1 MLKYIIEFLFC
12 SAAFMAFY
20 KLLLEGRVSHSLARN
35 YLVVTMFVSLFIP
48 MLELPLYPAETIYYE
63 IPIISTHDIEAVDD
77 SLPLAV
83 ADADAEPSAK
93 ASETEIITFE
103 KPTRSAIDWAAV
115 LARAVW
121 VIYLLITLL
130 NLARFVW
137 RIYIIGKLRRHSDLT
152 TYELYTLAVS
162 DRVREP
168 FSFWRTI
175 FTNRSFSEIEHRQII
190 SHELS
195 HIRHH
200 HTAERLAL
208 ELLRCVAWFNPFVW
222 LAGTALVEVHEW
234 EADSDVLSEGYDVY
248 EYRQLIF
255 RQLFG
260 YHPNMTNGLSSQTS
274 KKRFLMMTNFKKGKF
289 SFVRFGAILPVV
301 AVLVFAFG
309 AVRAESEIVIR
320 KGESSDVTP
329 TPVYNAEVVISS
341 AGELNFNGKQLSLD
355 ELKAQLAAES
365 DKIEVLNIKAEKGA
379 RMGVLEDVKLAAREA
394 KVFRIR
400 YVTPPQNVDLLLPPL
415 SVQST
420 SEVKVLRLKP
430 DDRNRLPLFVNANG
444 KVLTRHPDGDDKIVD
459 MAQLKQIV
467 KQFVDNTERVDGK
480 RRTKI
485 DHYSDFK
492 WDTISMSDGGVRHYP
507 VSCGYIT
514 IITTRDTDIDKYIE
528 IEQVVR
534 SAYAELRDELA
545 QLSYRKSYASLDDDA
560 RSYIHQA
567 IPIRINYADEYH
579 PMFEKPVEP
588 AQKVSVAVSPQL
600 KSDTVTYNR
609 AFTTATTK
617 VDTQPYN
624 RAFTKATPIPTYGYD
639 SPFMKMTDIIYLT
652 VDDEFVTIKE
662 GESKE
667 TTKLPLREMVK
678 TFHYPT
684 SILSDFITRKA
695 STKVIEQKWASG
707 KVWSYPVS
715 NAVIVVDA
723 KKSATVADVRRA
735 RDWARWAIL
744 NLRATVSARMTNVVY
759 GRLCERDCEVL
770 ETAIP
775 MNVVL
780 TRQAENILNL
790 SPETDVI
797 YNIADRLP
805 RYHGKEGGAAYA
817 EFADWLEKQFDANK
831 DKKEE
836 LKTLVKSHGTF
847 FAKIVIEKDGSL
859 SVYDK
864 LNNDLDGQRGIDDLV
879 AEYLEYMCA
888 ASPKWKP
895 AKHNGKPVRAQFSLF
910 IKRGKFDV
918 GYEPPFPNLNQENA
932 DKSVPRGVVVNPK
945 QSDRYSNYQVKIKI
959 KKVTLTDEQTVV
971 DLYVEQ
977 WHNWWV
983 RIESNSVLM
992 TGDKVYPIQDVRGA
1006 QMDVKYWMPQSG
1018 KAVFQLIFP
1027 PIDCKTDKLTFAA
1040 GVWRID
1046 DIDLSE
1052 LTSGVQR
1059 DNIELNNLTSKMQG
1073 GEKIPAGY
1081 YQVSGFD
1088 TKHEWTKLSGEA
1100 MKYVMDTAPRF
1111 VFGENNEVEIVSPV
1125 NNDYIKSGKYSYKL
1139 TLDKKQFKSHGY
1151 IERKGNIEFANGDN
1165 HYNYPCT
1172 IRQHEEDESSYN
1184 LQIYFN
1190 HYISDIDVDVKFI
1203 LFSLFE

>member
-12 SAAFMAFY
+12 SAAFMAIY

-63 IPIISTHDIEAVDD
+63 IPVISTHDVEAVDD
-77 SLPLAV
+77 SLPLV
-83 ADADAEPSAK
+83 AADTAAEPRTEVP
-93 ASETEIITFE
+93 ETKIITFE
-103 KPTRSAIDWAAV
+103 KPTRLAIDWAAV
-115 LARAVW
+115 FTRAVW

-309 AVRAESEIVIR
+309 AVRAESEIVI
-320 KGESSDVTP
+320 KKSENSDVTP

-444 KVLTRHPDGDDKIVD
+444 KVLTSLPDGDMGVVD

-588 AQKVSVAVSPQL
+588 AQKVSVAVSPEPKVENQQMADVVAMPAEAPN
-600 KSDTVTYNR
+600 KEPQQDFSIQPQHAVVQQ
-609 AFTTATTK
+609 TT
-617 VDTQPYN
+617 N
-624 RAFTKATPIPTYGYD
+624 
-639 SPFMKMTDIIYLT
+639 
-652 VDDEFVTIKE
+652 IKI
-662 GESKE
+662 
-667 TTKLPLREMVK
+667 TKLPEGEFRLLSIGCNRNFSDYLCKKFFQSM
-678 TFHYPT
+678 PT
-684 SILSDFITRKA
+684 ITIKGDNVIISKHRCDDFIKPGTYDYKIFDDGVLA
-695 STKVIEQKWASG
+695 LTSKSTQ
-707 KVWSYPVS
+707 
-715 NAVIVVDA
+715 
-723 KKSATVADVRRA
+723 
-735 RDWARWAIL
+735 
-744 NLRATVSARMTNVVY
+744 
-759 GRLCERDCEVL
+759 
-770 ETAIP
+770 
-775 MNVVL
+775 
-780 TRQAENILNL
+780 
-790 SPETDVI
+790 
-797 YNIADRLP
+797 
-805 RYHGKEGGAAYA
+805 
-817 EFADWLEKQFDANK
+817 
-831 DKKEE
+831 
-836 LKTLVKSHGTF
+836 GTMP
-847 FAKIVIEKDGSL
+847 I
-859 SVYDK
+859 K
-864 LNNDLDGQRGIDDLV
+864 LNYKGKGNYEMEIQRSIT
-879 AEYLEYMCA
+879 Y
-888 ASPKWKP
+888 
-895 AKHNGKPVRAQFSLF
+895 NG
-910 IKRGKFDV
+910 
-918 GYEPPFPNLNQENA
+918 N
-932 DKSVPRGVVVNPK
+932 
-945 QSDRYSNYQVKIKI
+945 
-959 KKVTLTDEQTVV
+959 
-971 DLYVEQ
+971 
-977 WHNWWV
+977 
-983 RIESNSVLM
+983 RIESLIYYM
-992 TGDKVYPIQDVRGA
+992 AKWTGK
-1006 QMDVKYWMPQSG
+1006 S
-1018 KAVFQLIFP
+1018 
-1027 PIDCKTDKLTFAA
+1027 KT
-1040 GVWRID
+1040 
-1046 DIDLSE
+1046 
-1052 LTSGVQR
+1052 
-1059 DNIELNNLTSKMQG
+1059 NLTAAMQR
-1073 GEKIPAGY
+1073 EENVPAGRY
-1081 YQVSGFD
+1081 KVFGFD
-1088 TKHEWTKLSGEA
+1088 TKREWTRVNDKA
-1100 MKYVMDTAPRF
+1100 AKYIMFTAPTF
-1111 VFGENNEVEIVSPV
+1111 IFGEDNTVEVISPG
-1125 NNDYIKSGKYSYKL
+1125 NNDYIKSGRYAYQML
-1139 TLDKKQFKSHGY
+1139 LDDKK
-1151 IERKGNIEFANGDN
+1151 IETWQVIEKGKIVLTNKENT
-1165 HYNYPCT
+1165 YTYPCVVK
-1172 IRQHEEDESSYN
+1172 RAHNMRDALSYD
-1184 LQIYFN
+1184 LDIYIN
-1190 HYISDIDVDVKFI
+1190 HNISNINIDVKYISFN
-1203 LFSLFE
+1203 SFE